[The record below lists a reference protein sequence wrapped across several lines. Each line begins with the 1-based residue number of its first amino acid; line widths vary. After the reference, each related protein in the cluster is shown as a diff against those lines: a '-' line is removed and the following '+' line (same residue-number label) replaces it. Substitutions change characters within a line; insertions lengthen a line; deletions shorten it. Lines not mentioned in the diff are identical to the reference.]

1 MHNNRNNVK
10 KLIFGLI
17 IVLSFVIGFLISQKN
32 DTEKLYSKSKFY
44 LGSIVEVK
52 LYCDDEKLANQVFD
66 KVFNEFERLDRK
78 YSFYSNESY
87 LAKLNS
93 KNNSSIKIDNE
104 TSYLIKI
111 CDSVYSLTQG
121 KFDASIGQ
129 LTNLWK
135 KYIEQDEQKDF
146 QLLKV
151 NLKNSNQKSSSQI
164 PAISEII
171 AAKNNSGWAN
181 IKLINENEIYRTRNV
196 QLNFDAILQGYA
208 ADRAIE
214 ILKSLGIKKALV
226 NASGEIRVLGNN
238 WKIGIK
244 HPRVENELIE
254 IVKLSNY
261 SIATSGDY
269 EKFIEVDGKRYH
281 HIIDPE
287 TGYPSTKNISV
298 TVIAK
303 DCAFAD
309 ALATG
314 LFSLEPE
321 DAIKIINNL
330 DDVFVFIVD
339 SKNQI
344 HKSKNFEKF
353 MWR

>member
-171 AAKNNSGWAN
+171 AAKNNSGWVN

-226 NASGEIRVLGNN
+226 NASGEIRVIGND

>member
-1 MHNNRNNVK
+1 MRKNSVIVK
-10 KLIFGLI
+10 KFIFGLI
-17 IVLSFVIGFLISQKN
+17 LALSFFIGFLISQK
-32 DTEKLYSKSKFY
+32 TKPEKLYSKSKFY
-44 LGSIVEVK
+44 LGSIVEIK
-52 LYCDDEKLANQVFD
+52 FYCDDDKLANQVFD
-66 KVFNEFERLDRK
+66 QIFNEFERLDSK

-93 KNNSSIKIDNE
+93 EKNSLIKIDNE

-111 CDSVYSLTQG
+111 CDTVYSLTQG

-129 LTNLWK
+129 LVNLWK

-164 PAISEII
+164 PAIPEII
-171 AAKNNSGWAN
+171 AAKDKSGWTN

-196 QLNFDAILQGYA
+196 QLNFDAILQGYT

-244 HPRVENELIE
+244 HPRIENELIE

-287 TGYPSTKNISV
+287 TGYPSTKNMSV

-303 DCAFAD
+303 NCAFAD

-321 DAIKIINNL
+321 QAIQIAKSLN
-330 DDVFVFIVD
+330 DVYVFIVD

-344 HKSKNFEKF
+344 HRSKNFEKF
-353 MWR
+353 LWR

>member
-1 MHNNRNNVK
+1 MRKNSVIVK
-10 KLIFGLI
+10 KFIFGLI
-17 IVLSFVIGFLISQKN
+17 VILSFVIGFLISQKTST
-32 DTEKLYSKSKFY
+32 DKLYSKSKFY

-52 LYCDDEKLANQVFD
+52 FYCNDDGLANQVFT
-66 KVFNEFERLDRK
+66 KVFNEFERLDKK
-78 YSFYSNESY
+78 YSFYSNQSY
-87 LAKLNS
+87 LTKLNS
-93 KNNSSIKIDNE
+93 EKNSIFKIDNE

-111 CDSVYSLTQG
+111 SDSVHSITKG
-121 KFDASIGQ
+121 KFDASIGE
-129 LTNLWK
+129 LINLWN
-135 KYIEQDEQKDF
+135 KYIEKDESNNF
-146 QLLKV
+146 QLLNV
-151 NLKNSNQKSSSQI
+151 NLGSSKQKNVSQL
-164 PAISEII
+164 PSKSEIASARI
-171 AAKNNSGWAN
+171 NSGW
-181 IKLINENEIYRTRNV
+181 INFKQINQNEIYRTRNV

-269 EKFIEVDGKRYH
+269 EKFIEVDGRRYH

-287 TGYPSTKNISV
+287 TGYPLAKNMSV
-298 TVIAK
+298 TVITK
-303 DCAFAD
+303 NCTFAD

-314 LFSLEPE
+314 FFSLEPE
-321 DAIKIINNL
+321 IAIEITDNL
-330 DDVFVFIVD
+330 DDVFVMIVD

-353 MWR
+353 LWR

>member
-208 ADRAIE
+208 ADRAIG
-214 ILKSLGIKKALV
+214 ILKSFGIQKALV
-226 NASGEIRVLGNN
+226 NASGEIRVIGND